1 MFFLL
6 VQMRQLEKNDK
17 NSKSLLANVLDLEDD
32 FLLCSRSSFTVTGK
46 PDGSNH
52 PPPAS
57 IPHLYQNSQHS
68 NSDTNLSSAITQP
81 SYRRKTSV
89 HNSHVI
95 GRHQI
100 LSISAFV
107 LWHYTKVLLPNSYLE
122 YRVVQFQSMIRA

>member
-1 MFFLL
+1 
-6 VQMRQLEKNDK
+6 MRQLEKNDK

-46 PDGSNH
+46 PDGLNH
-52 PPPAS
+52 PPPAN

-81 SYRRKTSV
+81 SVRRKTSV

-95 GRHQI
+95 RKHQN
-100 LSISAFV
+100 ISNSV
-107 LWHYTKVLLPNSYLE
+107 LYSGKNNRIKFNSP
-122 YRVVQFQSMIRA
+122 ID

>member
-46 PDGSNH
+46 PDGLNH

-81 SYRRKTSV
+81 SYRRKTSA

-100 LSISAFV
+100 LSIIAFV
-107 LWHYTKVLLPNSYLE
+107 LKVLLPNSYLE